1 MLEETGVPRLAA
13 PEGEEKA
20 GSPAGQEVACCIIGG
35 GPAGLMLGL
44 LLARQGISVRVLEAH
59 GDFDRD
65 FRGDTVHPT
74 VLEIIDQLGL
84 SEGLLALPHSRVQQ
98 FGLQTEDE
106 WLVLSDFGLLP
117 TRYPYIMLV
126 PQVDFLTFLAGEA
139 QRWPAFQLEMG
150 ARVEELLEREG
161 RVVGVRYRTR
171 EGWREVR
178 ALLTVAAD
186 GRFSRIRQLA
196 GFQPVKTSPPMDVL
210 WFRLPRQPE
219 DQLSSG
225 DRFLRGRA
233 VIVLERGT
241 YYQLGYLIPKGGYQ
255 QIRQAGLAALRR
267 ELASFLPPE
276 LAARLETLQEWR
288 QIAVLTVESSYLRR
302 WYRPGLL
309 LIGDAAHVMS
319 PVAGVGINY
328 AIQDAVVAANIL
340 SSALKQGTVNTKD
353 LARVQRA
360 RLWPTRLMQ
369 RVQEQIQRRIIASSL
384 AKEGERFRLPA
395 WFRWLV
401 RRRLA
406 RLLLAYFIGL
416 GIPRVRV
423 AA

>member
-1 MLEETGVPRLAA
+1 MLEEAGATRLEAA
-13 PEGEEKA
+13 EEKGKA
-20 GSPAGQEVACCIIGG
+20 GPSPQQEVACCIVGG

-65 FRGDTVHPT
+65 FRGDTVHPS

-84 SEGLLALPHSRVQQ
+84 SEGLLALSHSRVQQ
-98 FGLQTEDE
+98 FSLQTDE
-106 WLVLSDFGLLP
+106 GLLELTDFRLLP
-117 TRYPYIMLV
+117 TRYPYMMLV
-126 PQVDFLTFLAGEA
+126 PQVDFLSFLAREA

-150 ARVEELLEREG
+150 ARVEELLEEEG
-161 RVVGVRYRTR
+161 RIVGVRYRTR

-186 GRFSRIRQLA
+186 GRFSRVRQLA
-196 GFQPVKTSPPMDVL
+196 GLQPVKTSPPVDVL

-219 DQLSSG
+219 DQLGSG
-225 DRFLRGRA
+225 GRSLRGRT
-233 VIVLERGT
+233 VVVLERGS
-241 YYQLGYLIPKGGYQ
+241 YYQIGYLIPKGGYQ
-255 QIRQAGLAALRR
+255 RLHQAGLAALRQ
-267 ELASFLPPE
+267 ELASFFPPE
-276 LAARLETLQEWR
+276 LAARLETLQEWK
-288 QIAVLTVESSYLRR
+288 QIAVLTVESSYLKR

-328 AIQDAVVAANIL
+328 AIEDAVVAANIL
-340 SSALKQGTVNTKD
+340 SGPLKRGVVSCDD

-369 RVQEQIQRRIIASSL
+369 RVQEQLQKRVL
-384 AKEGERFRLPA
+384 VPGLLKEEKPFHLPA
-395 WFRWLV
+395 WFRWLL
-401 RRRLA
+401 RRRLV
-406 RLLLAYFIGL
+406 RLLLAHFIGL

-423 AA
+423 AV